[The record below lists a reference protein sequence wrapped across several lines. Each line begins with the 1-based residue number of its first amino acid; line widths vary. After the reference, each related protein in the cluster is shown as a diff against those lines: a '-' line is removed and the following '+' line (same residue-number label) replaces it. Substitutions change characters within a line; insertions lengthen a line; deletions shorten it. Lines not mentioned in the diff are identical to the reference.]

1 MGAVDS
7 DFEVVMAGEAQD
19 DMEDN
24 PKRYAVMVY
33 HKPLRLWI
41 DMSVSV
47 KFCTYRLSE
56 EAFANFRLMPV
67 ITRILSALCFIRFKS
82 NSSQRPL
89 SRSARKLLAKLT
101 PTRASPCHG
110 HSSTSSPSRL

>member
-33 HKPLRLWI
+33 L
-41 DMSVSV
+41 
-47 KFCTYRLSE
+47 
-56 EAFANFRLMPV
+56 
-67 ITRILSALCFIRFKS
+67 
-82 NSSQRPL
+82 
-89 SRSARKLLAKLT
+89 
-101 PTRASPCHG
+101 
-110 HSSTSSPSRL
+110 